1 MNDDR
6 LKQIMTDLGQPNSNS
21 LYLAL
26 KQVANETE
34 QEVRYQIA
42 KEICW
47 DLKEKVFNDVAL

>member
-21 LYLAL
+21 LYQAL
-26 KQVANETE
+26 KQVANEVE
-34 QEVRYQIA
+34 QEVRYSIC

-47 DLKEKVFNDVAL
+47 DLKEKVFDDVDL